1 MDKAKISILLAFMLL
16 LTLSVIAGEIR
27 YPASE
32 IPEELKENAKAVLRI
47 DEREFT
53 VLSYDKGILKKH
65 WAYTVL
71 KSSGDVYVTFAE
83 QYDKLVKIN
92 NIKGYIYDANGKLL
106 KKLKKGDIIDQSNI
120 SGFSLYEDN
129 RVKVAKLEHHSYPYT
144 VEFECEIE
152 YDGLYY
158 YPIWVPQR
166 SRKISVQEASLTV
179 KMPQDLGLR
188 YHETNIGG
196 LKVSDEEGSKVY
208 KWLVKNLSAYEYE
221 PFTNTIEDEKI
232 VMLAPTKFGIEGE
245 KGEMS
250 DWKSYG
256 KFYAKL
262 NSTTRDL
269 SESTKS
275 KLKELTAKAKTEKE
289 KVAII
294 YDYLQSKTRYV
305 SIQVGIGGIKPF
317 NASTVDEK
325 GYGDCKA
332 LSNYTKAMLE
342 AIGIESYY
350 TLVGAD
356 DDYFPVKRDFP
367 ADYFNHVILCVPLKQ
382 DTVWLEC
389 TSQTQAFGY
398 MSNFTGDRDVLAITP
413 EGGKLLH
420 TPAYAK
426 DVNYTKRKAVVEIDE
441 NGNAAIE
448 VSTKYSTLQE
458 GTRSWICEDSQED
471 QKKWLYE
478 NIELSNISIEE
489 FELKRN
495 KSSFPYIDEN
505 LKIKAPKFS
514 SVSGKRIFI
523 SPNILSKWDY
533 IPSSDDER
541 KRDVYLSNQFDFVDT
556 DTIEFHLPEKYYIEY
571 QPEPVLLETK
581 FGKYEM
587 KIEADKNVIR
597 YFRKLE
603 MNPGTYPADDYN
615 GLREFFKDISKNDKT
630 KVVLV
635 NNT

>member
-1 MDKAKISILLAFMLL
+1 MIKERLLSLIALVLMFPF
-16 LTLSVIAGEIR
+16 SVLAGDIKF
-27 YPASE
+27 PARD
-32 IPEELKENAKAVLRI
+32 IPEELKGDAVAVLRL

-53 VLSYDKGILKKH
+53 VVSYDKGILKKH

-71 KSSGDVYVTFAE
+71 KSTGDDYATFVE
-83 QYDKLVKIN
+83 RYDNLVKID
-92 NIKGYIYDANGKLL
+92 NIKGYIYDANGKLI
-106 KKLKKGDIIDQSNI
+106 KKLKNSDIIDQSNI

-129 RVKVAKLEHHSYPYT
+129 RIKVANLEHHSYPYT

-158 YPIWVPQR
+158 YPIWNPQR
-166 SRKISVQEASLTV
+166 SRKISVQDASITV

-188 YHETNIGG
+188 YHETNVDAVKISNEDG
-196 LKVSDEEGSKVY
+196 LKVY
-208 KWLVKNLSAYEYE
+208 KWTVANLPAYEYE
-221 PFTNTIEDEKI
+221 PFSDRIAYEKM

-245 KGEMS
+245 TGEMS
-250 DWKSYG
+250 DWQSYG

-275 KLKELTAKAKTEKE
+275 KLKNLTANAKSEKE

-294 YDYLQSKTRYV
+294 YDYLQNKTRYV

-317 NASTVDEK
+317 PASTVDEK

-342 AIGIESYY
+342 AVGIESYY

-356 DDYFPVKRDFP
+356 DDFFPVKRDFP

-398 MSNFTGDRDVLAITP
+398 MSEFTGDRDVLAITP

-420 TPAYAK
+420 TPAYNK
-426 DVNYTKRKAVVEIDE
+426 DVNYTKRKAVVDIDE
-441 NGNAAIE
+441 SGNAAIE

-458 GTRSWICEDSQED
+458 GSRSWICENSQED

-478 NIELSNISIEE
+478 HIDLSNISIED
-489 FELKRN
+489 FELKRI
-495 KSSFPYIDEN
+495 KTSLPYIDEK

-514 SVSGKRIFI
+514 SVSGKRIFV

-533 IPSSDDER
+533 MPSIDEDR
-541 KRDVYLSNQFDFVDT
+541 VRDVHLSNQFDFVDT
-556 DTIEFHLPEKYYIEY
+556 DTIEFHLPEKYHIEY
-571 QPEPVLLETK
+571 QPEPVTIETQ

-587 KIEADKNVIR
+587 KIEADENVIR

-603 MNPGTYPADDYN
+603 MNPGTFPSDSYN
-615 GLREFFKDISKNDKT
+615 ELREFFKDVTKNDKV